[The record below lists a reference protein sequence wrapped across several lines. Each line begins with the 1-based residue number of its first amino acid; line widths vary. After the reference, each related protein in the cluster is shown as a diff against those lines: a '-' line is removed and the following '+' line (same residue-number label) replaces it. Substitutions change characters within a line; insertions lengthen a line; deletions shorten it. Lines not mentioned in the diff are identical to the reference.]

1 MNIAIIIF
9 LALLVLY
16 ILFIVIPSVILFN
29 FAFGRK
35 ECSIPL
41 SESGDLRGTRYEP
54 YQTELI
60 AADTYL
66 RSHPMERV
74 SVTAKDGVKLRGFYL
89 NQHSNKTMIFVH
101 GYRGEPISN
110 FCMQAKH
117 YCELGWN
124 LLFIIQR
131 AHGDSGGSF
140 LGLGVLERH
149 DIPVWID
156 FAAQQQ
162 CVESIVLSGS
172 SMGSTSIAY
181 ASDTITEKKVKALVL
196 DCGFISPRIQLEHDA
211 RIRRLPYFLIL
222 PVMRVYGRLRIREDI
237 YLRTTDAL
245 KNCHIPTV
253 FLHGTGDKTVCFE
266 QGLENYE
273 ACAAPKLWIPV
284 EGAQHI
290 LAYTVGGKDAEIKAE
305 RFLMKYITPERK

>member
-1 MNIAIIIF
+1 MIIAIIII
-9 LALLVLY
+9 LALLLLY

-60 AADTYL
+60 AADTYV

-74 SVTAKDGVKLRGFYL
+74 SVTAKDGVELRGFYI
-89 NQHSNKTMIFVH
+89 NQNSDKTMIFVH

-131 AHGDSGGSF
+131 AHGDSGGKY

-156 FAAQQQ
+156 FAAQKQG
-162 CVESIVLSGS
+162 VESIVLSGS
-172 SMGSTSIAY
+172 SMGSTLVS
-181 ASDTITEKKVKALVL
+181 SPMETI
-196 DCGFISPRIQLEHDA
+196 FP
-211 RIRRLPYFLIL
+211 
-222 PVMRVYGRLRIREDI
+222 
-237 YLRTTDAL
+237 L
-245 KNCHIPTV
+245 K
-253 FLHGTGDKTVCFE
+253 
-266 QGLENYE
+266 
-273 ACAAPKLWIPV
+273 
-284 EGAQHI
+284 
-290 LAYTVGGKDAEIKAE
+290 
-305 RFLMKYITPERK
+305 